1 MAPGA
6 RLSIWTRAWSG
17 RASLIGLVLLLSS
30 HPLAAE
36 SRIDRVRVDATQEDA
51 GVKSVMLDI
60 PSQAL
65 DVALKAFGVATQVAL
80 FYETGVVSGRRSFPV
95 HGEYPVDAALRV
107 MLKGTGLSST
117 SFDRGTITILA
128 PALHAVASD
137 VKRAKAGLAE
147 FSLYLALVQQG
158 LDRAFCRAPVAASDP
173 DDFLARVWIS
183 PTGDVQ
189 RAELLPGTGI
199 EARDRVYIAALTG
212 LLIGAPPP
220 AAMPQPVNLMI
231 MPKQSQGSSA
241 CMMQGQGT
249 DSRSAAHE

>member
-1 MAPGA
+1 
-6 RLSIWTRAWSG
+6 
-17 RASLIGLVLLLSS
+17 LLLSN

-36 SRIDRVRVDATQEDA
+36 SRIDRVRVEATQEDA
-51 GVKSVMLDI
+51 GIKFVMLDI

-128 PALHAVASD
+128 PALSDVASHL
-137 VKRAKAGLAE
+137 KRTKAGLVE
-147 FSLYLALVQQG
+147 FSSYLALVQQS
-158 LDRAFCRAPVAASDP
+158 LDQAFCRAPVAATDP
-173 DDFLARVWIS
+173 DDFVARVWIS
-183 PTGDVQ
+183 PAGDVQ

-199 EARDRVYIAALTG
+199 DARDRVYMSALTR
-212 LLIGAPPP
+212 LSIGAPPP
-220 AAMPQPVNLMI
+220 AAMPQPINLML
-231 MPKQSQGSSA
+231 MPKKSQGSSA
-241 CMMQGQGT
+241 CMMQGT
-249 DSRSAAHE
+249 ESRSAAHE